1 MKTQKSNSQDSN
13 MQNNNQSFW
22 SLVKTF
28 FKENRKKIIWLA
40 VVAVVTWFTLELVSN
55 WAAFTEGFHEGLNK

>member
-1 MKTQKSNSQDSN
+1 

-55 WAAFTEGFHEGLNK
+55 WAAFTEGFQEGLNK